1 MSDSEG
7 GQGRQLGS
15 FLRTLARSEVQPQGG
30 EAGHT
35 SCTRPCLAFPYLLHA
50 HHLTHL
56 LFPGTICM
64 HLPSLLLYWNL
75 SGGSESSTLEKE
87 TCLGDGG
94 GLLGKVADWLSLLRS
109 IDQVLSP
116 PPRPLS
122 LLPTVPSWSL
132 AAGESNIYRKPPIY
146 KRHGMV
152 RGRQSLAKH
161 GGGGV
166 IINTDGSAQVSR
178 NETMQDH
185 NIVLLAT
192 HPLPIPR
199 GDFVCPCHFKRAR
212 NYSCPLNPVLPPPQP
227 TSPALC
233 CSEFCDQ
240 SDPGKCLRPYESC
253 TQNADNSDCTLE
265 FYERHRFLYQ
275 IWCLCFKLF

>member
-15 FLRTLARSEVQPQGG
+15 FLRTLARSEVQPLGG

-35 SCTRPCLAFPYLLHA
+35 SCTRPCLAFPFLLHV

-64 HLPSLLLYWNL
+64 HLSSLLLYWNL

-87 TCLGDGG
+87 TCLGEGG
-94 GLLGKVADWLSLLRS
+94 GLLGKVTEWLSLLRS

-116 PPRPLS
+116 PPPSLS
-122 LLPTVPSWSL
+122 LSSPLFLPGLWQLEKVTSTENPRST
-132 AAGESNIYRKPPIY
+132 N
-146 KRHGMV
+146 GMV
-152 RGRQSLAKH
+152 WSEADRVWPNTEW
-161 GGGGV
+161 GV

-192 HPLPIPR
+192 
-199 GDFVCPCHFKRAR
+199 
-212 NYSCPLNPVLPPPQP
+212 PPQSLGV
-227 TSPALC
+227 TLC
-233 CSEFCDQ
+233 VHVISKEQ
-240 SDPGKCLRPYESC
+240 GIIHVP
-253 TQNADNSDCTLE
+253 
-265 FYERHRFLYQ
+265 
-275 IWCLCFKLF
+275 

>member
-15 FLRTLARSEVQPQGG
+15 FLRTLAQSEVQPLGG

-35 SCTRPCLAFPYLLHA
+35 SCTRPCLAFPFLLHA

-64 HLPSLLLYWNL
+64 HLSSLLLYWNL

-87 TCLGDGG
+87 TCLGEGG
-94 GLLGKVADWLSLLRS
+94 GLLGKVAEWLSLLRS

-116 PPRPLS
+116 PPPSLS
-122 LLPTVPSWSL
+122 LSSPLFLPGLWQLEKVTSTENPRST
-132 AAGESNIYRKPPIY
+132 N
-146 KRHGMV
+146 GMV
-152 RGRQSLAKH
+152 WSEADRVWPNTEW
-161 GGGGV
+161 GV

-185 NIVLLAT
+185 SIVLLAT
-192 HPLPIPR
+192 PNPVPR

-227 TSPALC
+227 TSPALY

-240 SDPGKCLRPYESC
+240 SDPRKCLRPYESC
-253 TQNADNSDCTLE
+253 TQNADNSNCSLE
-265 FYERHRFLYQ
+265 FCERHRFLY
-275 IWCLCFKLF
+275 